1 MTKQTWTAIVLC
13 VLTVAAIA
21 AAAQAQH
28 RGVESVETI
37 EHYCVARGR
46 NGRDGNGVGR
56 YVAPNGFSIMK
67 AETVATACKRC
78 SIRPVAMKQPDFAS
92 LKQETGVDYSKVLA
106 KYAESAS
113 TKANAPRILAVSAI
127 VSGLRVVKGTSHAMV
142 EHACHGESH
151 RRITGNDNGWGKYN
165 LRVVL
170 RREPTATDYAKL
182 MLELIEAT
190 ERGNSQEFSAIIETL
205 KNTN

>member
-1 MTKQTWTAIVLC
+1 
-13 VLTVAAIA
+13 
-21 AAAQAQH
+21 
-28 RGVESVETI
+28 
-37 EHYCVARGR
+37 
-46 NGRDGNGVGR
+46 
-56 YVAPNGFSIMK
+56 
-67 AETVATACKRC
+67 
-78 SIRPVAMKQPDFAS
+78 MKQPDFAS

-151 RRITGNDNGWGKYN
+151 RSITGNDNGWGKYN